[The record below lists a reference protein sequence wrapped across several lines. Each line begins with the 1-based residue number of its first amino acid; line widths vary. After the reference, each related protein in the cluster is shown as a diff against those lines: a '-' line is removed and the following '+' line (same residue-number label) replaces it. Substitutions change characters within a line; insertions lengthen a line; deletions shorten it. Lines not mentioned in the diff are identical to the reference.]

1 MTFLSE
7 HILSVASIIVIGF
20 LAVFVYAGCSSVV
33 VNVKDVNAS
42 VLPQKQKIPE
52 FIPNTTTLGIVYADE
67 LEAHKGESGAFL
79 LSDGTQAFL
88 HRVAL
93 TRMAQKTIF
102 LQSYI
107 YKDEFASKIFMHELW
122 EAANRGVQVRILIDD
137 NGLDSDFSDIIT
149 LDSHPN
155 IEVKIF
161 NPYKNRSKLLRYPEM
176 IYDFSRINRRMHNK
190 VFIVDNTALIIGG
203 RNVADDYFDN
213 NTHLNFTDT
222 DVVFIGDVA
231 KSATKSFM
239 KYWEYERSIPAT
251 LLPSKR
257 SMKNYIKEIEAI
269 SEKIATQ
276 PSGFL
281 KYDETIKAFMQDY
294 ITKQFDMAWGKAMF
308 IADTPD
314 KIDKVNPNRPIT
326 DALKQ
331 IFAHTTKDVYIAA
344 AYFVPGK
351 HTIGDL
357 QSLQDRNIHISVL
370 TNSLASTDSL
380 VVYAAWERYRDIF
393 VKNGVR
399 VYEYQYEGKKKKS
412 GVRGKLR
419 SGASLHSK
427 TIVFDERITWV
438 GSFNLDQRSSNL
450 NTESV
455 VVFEN
460 PSFAKK
466 TKANIQEE
474 MADAWQLWCID
485 DKIFWKGYNKNGEF
499 EIHQKSPNANIL
511 LRLFNVLAKVLPE
524 DQV

>member
-1 MTFLSE
+1 
-7 HILSVASIIVIGF
+7 
-20 LAVFVYAGCSSVV
+20 
-33 VNVKDVNAS
+33 
-42 VLPQKQKIPE
+42 
-52 FIPNTTTLGIVYADE
+52 
-67 LEAHKGESGAFL
+67 
-79 LSDGTQAFL
+79 
-88 HRVAL
+88 
-93 TRMAQKTIF
+93 
-102 LQSYI
+102 
-107 YKDEFASKIFMHELW
+107 
-122 EAANRGVQVRILIDD
+122 
-137 NGLDSDFSDIIT
+137 
-149 LDSHPN
+149 
-155 IEVKIF
+155 
-161 NPYKNRSKLLRYPEM
+161 
-176 IYDFSRINRRMHNK
+176 
-190 VFIVDNTALIIGG
+190 
-203 RNVADDYFDN
+203 
-213 NTHLNFTDT
+213 
-222 DVVFIGDVA
+222 
-231 KSATKSFM
+231 M

-314 KIDKVNPNRPIT
+314 KIDKANPNRPIT

-331 IFAHTTKDVYIAA
+331 IFAHITKDVYIAA

-511 LRLFNVLAKVLPE
+511 LRFFNVLAKVLPE